1 MTLVERIQK
10 LKAKKGFTLVELIV
24 VIAILAVLMA
34 ILVPT
39 MMGFVEDSR
48 IKSADAAAKQYYD
61 LVKTFVSREEAN
73 GRGLKKTVKADL
85 TITVS
90 NNDGKAAVITIKPD
104 KLEDTDF
111 EGTGKVADF
120 SKNLKTYLEEQLPN
134 AKNGSAAYVM
144 IEDGAVVQSYYSDT
158 AHAVTSELVFDD
170 DGKNSDGVIV
180 GSSPKVNA
188 SKSESSSENSSENSS
203 K

>member
-85 TITVS
+85 TIKVS
-90 NNDGKAAVITIKPD
+90 NNDGKDADITIGAEA
-104 KLEDTDF
+104 LGDTDF

-120 SKNLKTYLEEQLPN
+120 SKNLETYLEEQLPN

-158 AHAVTSELVFDD
+158 DDAVTSEPVFDD
-170 DGKNSDGVIV
+170 DGKNSDGVII

-188 SKSESSSENSSENSS
+188 SE
-203 K
+203 